1 MENEGMRKAEEKR
14 GGREG
19 KGNRRRRNREKKRRI
34 RERKG
39 RWACHYLILQN
50 G

>member
-1 MENEGMRKAEEKR
+1 MRKAEEK
-14 GGREG
+14 GGGGGEG
-19 KGNRRRRNREKKRRI
+19 KGNRRRRNRERKRRLI

-39 RWACHYLILQN
+39 RWACPYLILQN